1 MKLIDLI
8 KKLGGNR
15 AALAEKWGTTEQQIN
30 NWVSQKRGVIEL
42 ANGDYILTSKHTKI
56 FSSNHFKG

>member
-15 AALAEKWGTTEQQIN
+15 AALAKHWNTTEQQIN
-30 NWVSQKRGVIEL
+30 NWVSQDREVVEL
-42 ANGDYILTSKHTKI
+42 ANGDFIIINKHSRILSL
-56 FSSNHFKG
+56 